1 MHWNGDWH
9 MGGMGLWWLLIIA
22 AVGLVLWFAARRGR
36 GGQESPEQMLKRRYA
51 NGDIDRETYERM
63 LEDLRK

>member
-36 GGQESPEQMLKRRYA
+36 GGQESPEQMLKRR
-51 NGDIDRETYERM
+51 
-63 LEDLRK
+63 